1 MLEPGTHL
9 LGRPVAG
16 SKPARSHPA
25 SSAKPYGTRRDA
37 DSLLAW
43 ILRAPEAVFGPGP
56 YLPLRLLGEVAG
68 SKPGLPP
75 YSKEQC
81 KTNFS
86 PHLSLLGNTDSGR
99 SLLPVPF
106 SSHRFRRIFATE
118 AVANGPRLNRR
129 QTSGHQ
135 TLASTQIHLAAYDN
149 QVIEHNRAFIAHRIT
164 TRPNG
169 EHRNHRQPPSSAG
182 RSPRQCLARR
192 GRRAQSRPI
201 CSPP

>member
-99 SLLPVPF
+99 SLPAGFPGKISPTSPLQLAPLPADLR
-106 SSHRFRRIFATE
+106 H
-118 AVANGPRLNRR
+118 
-129 QTSGHQ
+129 
-135 TLASTQIHLAAYDN
+135 
-149 QVIEHNRAFIAHRIT
+149 
-164 TRPNG
+164 
-169 EHRNHRQPPSSAG
+169 
-182 RSPRQCLARR
+182 R
-192 GRRAQSRPI
+192 GRR
-201 CSPP
+201 